1 MAIATVLA
9 PARDVEGTTQAD
21 RGASVSARNQYRP
34 QQAGMG
40 LAVPAPGVEAGRVEP
55 GRPTRRRATTKRAST
70 PRPRLGPIECRRV
83 APAVAT
89 AVAPVR
95 LTRRGVVASWVVGVL
110 ALGVIAFGLVQGAS
124 PVEPAR
130 AGTTVVTVMPGESL
144 WTVAEQVNPAV
155 DPRVTIGAVR
165 DLNGL
170 GGTSVVESGTQLMVP
185 VFARG
190 G

>member
-1 MAIATVLA
+1 
-9 PARDVEGTTQAD
+9 
-21 RGASVSARNQYRP
+21 
-34 QQAGMG
+34 
-40 LAVPAPGVEAGRVEP
+40 
-55 GRPTRRRATTKRAST
+55 
-70 PRPRLGPIECRRV
+70 
-83 APAVAT
+83 
-89 AVAPVR
+89 VR

-110 ALGVIAFGLVQGAS
+110 TLGVIAFGLVQGAS
-124 PVEPAR
+124 PVAPAR

-144 WTVAEQVNPAV
+144 WSVAEQVNPAV

>member
-9 PARDVEGTTQAD
+9 PARDTEGTTQAD
-21 RGASVSARNQYRP
+21 HGASVSGRNQYRP
-34 QQAGMG
+34 PQAGMG
-40 LAVPAPGVEAGRVEP
+40 LSVPAPGVEDGRVEA

-70 PRPRLGPIECRRV
+70 RRPRLGPIECRRV
-83 APAVAT
+83 APAAAT

-124 PVEPAR
+124 PVAPAR

-165 DLNGL
+165 DLNDL